1 MEKKMKSSY
10 VAYVAA
16 AIVAA
21 AAVAAPNLALARYHH
36 HYWNA
41 PYGHGHPAYHS
52 RYGTYPSYT
61 YDPDPRLRGQ
71 LRSDY
76 NRGVDFPGGR

>member
-1 MEKKMKSSY
+1 MPVKH
-10 VAYVAA
+10 VVAA
-16 AIVAA
+16 VIAAI
-21 AAVAAPNLALARYHH
+21 AVAAPSLALARYH

-41 PYGHGHPAYHS
+41 PYGYGHPAYHS

-71 LRSDY
+71 LRSDF

>member
-1 MEKKMKSSY
+1 MKSY
-10 VAYVAA
+10 CVAYVAA

-21 AAVAAPNLALARYHH
+21 SAVAAPSLALARYHH